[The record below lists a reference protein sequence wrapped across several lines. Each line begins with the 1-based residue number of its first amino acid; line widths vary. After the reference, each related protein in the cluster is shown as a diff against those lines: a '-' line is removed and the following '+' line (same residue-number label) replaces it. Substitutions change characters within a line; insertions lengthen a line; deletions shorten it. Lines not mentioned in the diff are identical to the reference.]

1 MIVGLFNGGVVALR
15 CVTMTAKYSELAPYD
30 FRITADVAG
39 VGQAGDRTQGKLLAA
54 TGDHHRR
61 ARLLDRFGSR
71 MASSA

>member
-39 VGQAGDRTQGKLLAA
+39 VGKAGDRTQGMLLAA
-54 TGDHHRR
+54 AGDHHRR
-61 ARLLDRFGSR
+61 RGFWTGFGSR